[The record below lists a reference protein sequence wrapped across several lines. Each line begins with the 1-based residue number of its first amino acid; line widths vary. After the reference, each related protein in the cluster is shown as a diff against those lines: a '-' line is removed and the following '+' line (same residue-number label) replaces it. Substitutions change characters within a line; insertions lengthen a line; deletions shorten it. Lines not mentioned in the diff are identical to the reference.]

1 MGEFTS
7 RSNTS
12 TDEQRRAA
20 VGRAKQSKA
29 WPVFAAIILLTPAL
43 SGCAPASTA
52 ALRHANPA
60 TSSVTP
66 LSLDGPQLKAREG
79 RLRLLT
85 YNVAGLPAIVSA
97 SAPDENT
104 RKVSPLLN
112 GYDIVLAQEDFS
124 YHDDLVEHAEHG
136 YQVEP
141 RSASF
146 ALVGDGLSTLS
157 VYPLGEVVRE
167 EWRHCHGYLGAYSDC
182 LGEKGFSVVRVHLS
196 ESASVDVYNVHAD
209 AGDAEGDIEAR
220 RLEFEQLTQFIQRH
234 SHGHAVIVGG
244 DTNLA
249 STKNPGDRRTLSTFL
264 AATGLDDSCDSLRCP
279 HAEIDRVLLRGTPL
293 LQLSAAAWQ
302 KDERFV
308 DDGGVALSDHPAIG
322 VEIHWASA
330 EVTDTLV
337 VSRDP

>member
-1 MGEFTS
+1 MGEFTP
-7 RSNTS
+7 RSNTA
-12 TDEQRRAA
+12 TEQRRC
-20 VGRAKQSKA
+20 VSVEDSHTRSWG
-29 WPVFAAIILLTPAL
+29 LLGLVALLSPAL
-43 SGCAPASTA
+43 SGCAPASA
-52 ALRHANPA
+52 AAIPTPRAAVALLSP
-60 TSSVTP
+60 TP
-66 LSLDGPQLKAREG
+66 LELNARQG

-97 SAPDENT
+97 SDPDENT
-104 RKVSPLLN
+104 SKVSPLLN

-124 YHDDLVEHAEHG
+124 YHDDLVEHAQHG

-157 VYPLGEVVRE
+157 VYPLGDVVRE
-167 EWRHCHGYLGAYSDC
+167 EWQHCYGYLGAYSDC

-234 SHGHAVIVGG
+234 SRGNAVIVGG
-244 DTNLA
+244 DTNLDPA
-249 STKNPGDRRTLSTFL
+249 KNLGDRRTLSAFL
-264 AATGLDDSCDSLRCP
+264 RATGLNDSCETLRCP
-279 HAEIDRVLLRGTPL
+279 HVEIDRVLLRGTASL
-293 LQLSAAAWQ
+293 ELDAAAWE

-308 DDGGVALSDHPAIG
+308 DDEGVALSDHPAIG
-322 VEIHWASA
+322 VEIHWSSA
-330 EVTDTLV
+330 EETGTRV
-337 VSRDP
+337 VSREP